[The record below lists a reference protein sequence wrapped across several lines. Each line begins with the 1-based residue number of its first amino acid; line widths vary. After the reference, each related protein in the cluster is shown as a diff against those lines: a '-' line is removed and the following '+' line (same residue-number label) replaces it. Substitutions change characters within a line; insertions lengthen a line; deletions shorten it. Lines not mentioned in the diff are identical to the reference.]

1 MKVIHHCLVLSLL
14 CVVGAGC
21 SDLTWKSPD
30 DLCGN
35 GKLDFGEQC
44 DEGMNNGDDKWC
56 TSQCEMNTGVH
67 CNSEHTSCK
76 PAGCGNG
83 MIDDGEECDDG
94 EGNNGDDK
102 WCTSGCK
109 INTEVHC
116 ANGHTDCKPIGC
128 GDGVIAGDEECDNG
142 TDNSDEAWCTTLC
155 KINPDYH
162 CDASR
167 KNCVRIGCGNGVID
181 EGEECD
187 DGEGNN
193 GDDKWCNSNCK
204 INTNVHCDSDHTNCR
219 QPDCGDGV
227 INGDEECD
235 DGENNGN
242 DKWCDSE
249 CKINTKVHCDS
260 DHTNCRKPD
269 CGDGVING
277 DEECDDGEKNGDDK
291 WCNSECKINTNVR
304 CSEDHK
310 KCTVIGCGDRIIE
323 GDEECDNGTDN
334 SDDAWCTSQCKLNP
348 QYQCD
353 ASRNNCVRIGCGDE
367 VVADE
372 EVCDDGNQTDGDG
385 CSSDCKKVEIE
396 NGYICPKLG
405 GKCIQVECGNG
416 IIDGNPN
423 EFVGAV
429 EECDEG
435 KENNAPNY
443 WCTDKCELNPKYH
456 CDPKYKNCI
465 KLGCG
470 DGMID
475 QDQEECD
482 EGEKNSDKGW
492 CTPDCKINKSVRCD
506 DNHSN
511 CVEIQCG
518 DGHIDID
525 EECDDTNKDP
535 GDGCDGTCHLES
547 GYVCPRNGGKCKQA
561 VCGNGTVEGDADN
574 YVGATEECDDGWK
587 NSNTNWCMMDCT
599 INPSFRKDD
608 KGNWVKKYCGDGVV
622 DTDLGETCD
631 DGNNGAGDGCDPL
644 CNVEQFFECSKNDKQ
659 KSECKPICGDGVWLS
674 ERVLDNKLKNIAEAC
689 DDGNKENDDGCNSN
703 CEVEPDYMC
712 IPRSF
717 NSLDNFKKYV
727 SLGDEL
733 AQAIYNN
740 IVKNSIW
747 VMATQRDFRWFREQ
761 SGDGGKTEQAFL
773 DTLSEDCK
781 CKTIECKDGERGFA
795 VGYGHP
801 DFQTIDTSNIYSDNI
816 LESVLDE
823 HDKPVLNL
831 NRQDAA
837 DKLKRPWTCQ
847 SSFDMWFNDDP
858 LFNRRYYSVLRLVK
872 SDNVF
877 KFDSDNGVFGNVIK
891 KSDNTDCD
899 KNKIIQQEF
908 NSVKCDYYGL
918 DGDYYLNYY
927 RLGDIYGLSNVG
939 RYYPIVQKSLEFV
952 CNNSDGKNSDFTTEI
967 HTFIKYEP
975 SDRKYSTRSD
985 DDSWMFVNHRLL
997 IDNGGIHGASYM
1009 EKDIDNKD
1017 ISVGNDSKVRYS
1029 NAYQMFKGGIYPVS
1043 VFFVERGGGSTLE
1056 IGIPDL
1062 IDAQASICVKTN

>member
-67 CNSEHTSCK
+67 CNSERTECK

-242 DKWCDSE
+242 DKWCDSN

-277 DEECDDGEKNGDDK
+277 DEECDDAENNGKEK
-291 WCNSECKINTNVR
+291 WCNSECKINTTVR

-644 CNVEQFFECSKNDKQ
+644 CNVEQFFECSENEKH

-674 ERVLDNKLKNIAEAC
+674 DKILGEGKGEEC
-689 DDGNKENDDGCNSN
+689 DDGNINDDDGCSSI
-703 CEVEPDYMC
+703 CKVEKEKGYEC
-712 IPRSF
+712 YAGTY
-717 NSLDNFKKYV
+717 DNR
-727 SLGDEL
+727 
-733 AQAIYNN
+733 
-740 IVKNSIW
+740 IW
-747 VMATQRDFRWFREQ
+747 VKATQRDFRQFNQRGENAPGTATQ
-761 SGDGGKTEQAFL
+761 KFIDDL
-773 DTLSEDCK
+773 EDE
-781 CKTIECKDGERGFA
+781 ECKSNSEIDRGFELGA
-795 VGYGHP
+795 GHP
-801 DFQTIDTSNIYSDNI
+801 DFGRVAGGEKPNIYQ
-816 LESVLDE
+816 EFLDE
-823 HDKPVLNL
+823 NDKPVLNENSDRI
-831 NRQDAA
+831 NR
-837 DKLKRPWTCQ
+837 LWTCKA
-847 SSFDMWFNDDP
+847 SADMWFNDHSV
-858 LFNRRYYSVLRLVK
+858 FNLRYIHTLGFGLGNEGQYVFNPEHNGFSDVLVMANEGTEC
-872 SDNVF
+872 SNVF
-877 KFDSDNGVFGNVIK
+877 TGNKVLI
-891 KSDNTDCD
+891 
-899 KNKIIQQEF
+899 
-908 NSVKCDYYGL
+908 NSEYYKLSGYYYL
-918 DGDYYLNYY
+918 VMYYLYNDGGDYN
-927 RLGDIYGLSNVG
+927 
-939 RYYPIVQKSLEFV
+939 PIINKSLEYEQ
-952 CNNSDGKNSDFTTEI
+952 CSNGNGAFTTEI
-967 HTFIKYEP
+967 HTFV
-975 SDRKYSTRSD
+975 RYSASNRRYLIESD
-985 DDSWMFVNHRLL
+985 DDGWFFVNHRLL
-997 IDNGGIHGASYM
+997 LDNGGAHSKI
-1009 EKDIDNKD
+1009 EKSVSLDVDELKLGDDTNYVKYNEKYKMFDN
-1017 ISVGNDSKVRYS
+1017 
-1029 NAYQMFKGGIYPVS
+1029 GIYPIS
-1043 VFFVERGGGSTLE
+1043 VFFIDRGGSSKLR
-1056 IGIPDL
+1056 IWIPDL